1 MEVIL
6 SPFFLATEG
15 TENTEHNDQMKKT
28 QKKIRK
34 KTARKKQKSISVDLP
49 AVLLKNNWLPLR
61 ALRSL
66 R

>member
-15 TENTEHNDQMKKT
+15 TENTEHNDQMKK
-28 QKKIRK
+28 KKKLRK

>member
-15 TENTEHNDQMKKT
+15 TENTEHNDQMKK
-28 QKKIRK
+28 KKNPK